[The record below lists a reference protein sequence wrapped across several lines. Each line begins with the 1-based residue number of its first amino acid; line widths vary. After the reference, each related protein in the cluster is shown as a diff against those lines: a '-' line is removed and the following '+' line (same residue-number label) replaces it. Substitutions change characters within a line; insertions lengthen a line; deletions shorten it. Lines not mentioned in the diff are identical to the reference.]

1 MTNKTLI
8 LGCSFTAGSYYVD
21 EDSIERI
28 DNTYGWYDELP
39 KDSHYDV
46 YSFPG
51 GGLLNFSHLLQT
63 IDLSSYS
70 HCIIQQTWE
79 PRFALYND
87 TDFLPTV
94 SRDNINVTI
103 KKEFNSKLFVTKLN
117 EKPLVSSYIAKNNQT
132 TFDKNAVEYLSK
144 LGDNPYT
151 LGSIPAS
158 ACLVNNLLQQH
169 GIDSYTFSLFPT
181 YNVDRYMPYVK
192 KLDFDIDAFGEIFVE
207 HQNEIK
213 DGVFGHFNRA
223 GTQIFGQLVLDC
235 LNKYY
240 YDKNNNI

>member
-1 MTNKTLI
+1 MKTLI
-8 LGCSFTAGSYYVD
+8 LGCSFTAGSYYV
-21 EDSIERI
+21 EDGIERI

-39 KDSHYDV
+39 KDNHYDV

-94 SRDNINVTI
+94 SRDNIDVTI

-117 EKPLVSSYIAKNNQT
+117 EKPQVAKYIGTNNRT
-132 TFDKNAVEYLSK
+132 TFDRHAINYLTK

-151 LGSIPAS
+151 TSSIPAS

-169 GIDSYTFSLFPT
+169 GIDSYTFSVFDE

-192 KLDFDIDAFGEIFVE
+192 KLDFDIESFYEIFIDY
-207 HQNEIK
+207 QNEIK
-213 DGVFGHFNRA
+213 DGVFGHFNRT
-223 GTQIFGQLVLDC
+223 GTQIFGQLVADALT
-235 LNKYY
+235 KYH
-240 YDKNNNI
+240 YDKNHNI